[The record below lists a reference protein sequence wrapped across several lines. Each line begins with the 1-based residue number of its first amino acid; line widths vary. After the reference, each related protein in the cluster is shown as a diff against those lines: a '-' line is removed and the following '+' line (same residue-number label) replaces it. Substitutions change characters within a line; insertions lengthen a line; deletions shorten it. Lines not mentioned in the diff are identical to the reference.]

1 MRQFVLYG
9 DERIEFTKVTRK
21 AENGRVMIQVNP
33 DCSIIVSAP
42 ESAAV
47 RDVELAVEKRARWIS
62 KQVERFTQQNA
73 FILPRNYVSGESHLY
88 MGKRYLLKINSDEN
102 AIQGVKLLRGKIEVN
117 IRNSSSEKVKS
128 LLNEWYKNR
137 AREVFTKRLAVL
149 LEQTP
154 WVSEKPQMRIM
165 RMATQ
170 WGSCSPTGRL
180 TINPHLVK
188 ASRECIDYVLL
199 HELCH
204 LAEHNH
210 SDRFYRLMNQ
220 IIPKWVEIKSL
231 LDSNANRYINN

>member
-1 MRQFVLYG
+1 MKQFVLYG
-9 DERIEFTKVTRK
+9 DERIEFRNVTRK

-33 DCSIIVSAP
+33 DCSIVVSAP
-42 ESAAV
+42 ESATV
-47 RDVELAVEKRARWIS
+47 KDIELAVEKRARWIS
-62 KQVERFTQQNA
+62 KQVERFKQQNA
-73 FILPRNYVSGESHLY
+73 FVLPRNYVSGESHFY
-88 MGKRYLLKINSDEN
+88 MGKRYLLKVNSDEH
-102 AIQGVKLLRGKIEVN
+102 AMQGVKLLRGKIEVN

-128 LLNEWYKNR
+128 LLNDWYKNR
-137 AREVFTKRLAVL
+137 AREVFTKRLEAL

-210 SDRFYRLMNQ
+210 SERFYRLMNQ
-220 IIPKWVEIKSL
+220 VIPKWMEIKAL
-231 LDSNANRYINN
+231 LDSNANRYIND

>member
-1 MRQFVLYG
+1 MKQFFLYG
-9 DERIEFTKVTRK
+9 DERIEFTNVTRK

-33 DCSIIVSAP
+33 DCSIVVSAP
-42 ESAAV
+42 ESASV
-47 RDVELAVEKRARWIS
+47 KDVELAVEKRARWIS
-62 KQVERFTQQNA
+62 KQVERFKQQNS
-73 FILPRNYVSGESHLY
+73 FVLPRNYVSGESHFY
-88 MGKRYLLKINSDEN
+88 MGKRYLLKVNTDEH
-102 AIQGVKLLRGKIEVN
+102 AMQGVKLLRGKIEVN
-117 IRNSSSEKVKS
+117 LGNGSSEKVKS
-128 LLNEWYKNR
+128 LLNDWYKNR
-137 AREVFTKRLAVL
+137 AREVFTKRLEVL

-220 IIPKWVEIKSL
+220 VIPKWTEIKAL
-231 LDSNANRYINN
+231 LDNNANKYINN